1 MAVEW
6 MEADL
11 PRINKILKK
20 LTAEPSCIKVE
31 RMGGMTNHSYHVFM
45 DNGEDLVVRLP
56 GDGTENL
63 ICRSDEKVSTELAVS
78 LDIDSDLLYFGEDGT
93 KVSRYIEGAVTM
105 SPESMRETENIL
117 RAAGILKA
125 LHTCG
130 TDTKVP
136 FEVFDM
142 AANYEEIVLGN
153 KVSLYVDYP
162 DIKSKIIEIKDSI
175 DSLTGVKKVPSH
187 NDPLCENWV
196 MGKYGLYLI
205 DWEYAGMNDGMWD
218 LADVS
223 IEASYN
229 EAQDGTLLNAYF
241 GRQETLD
248 EKRRFLA
255 NKIYLDYLWTLW
267 GLTRVFFDGKVMQS
281 YADKRYA
288 RLKTSLLK
296 WKDTE
301 ELKIWAQ
308 V

>member
-93 KVSRYIEGAVTM
+93 KVSKYIEDAVTM
-105 SPESMRETENIL
+105 SPESMRKKENIL
-117 RAAGILKA
+117 QAAGILKA

-130 TDTKVP
+130 ADTKVP

-142 AANYEEIVLGN
+142 AANYEKIVMGN
-153 KVSLYVDYP
+153 KVPLYMDYP
-162 DIKSKIIEIKDSI
+162 NIKSKVMEIKDSI
-175 DSLTGVKKVPSH
+175 DRLTGVKKVPCH

-196 MGKYGLYLI
+196 MGKDGLYLI

-229 EAQDGTLLNAYF
+229 EVQDRALLNAYF

-267 GLTRVFFDGKVMQS
+267 GLTRVFFDGEVMQS
-281 YADKRYA
+281 YADKRYV
-288 RLKTSLLK
+288 RLKTNLLK
-296 WKDTE
+296 WKDAE
-301 ELKIWAQ
+301 E
-308 V
+308 